1 MKYAFFLNL
10 VLSSLFFCCFS
21 LVKLVLKLYEIGV
34 FFSNEEVELKDYVF
48 VIVRQTFVLG
58 N

>member
-1 MKYAFFLNL
+1 MLFLNL
-10 VLSSLFFCCFS
+10 VLSSDSFCCFS
-21 LVKLVLKLYEIGV
+21 LVKLVLKLYEIG
-34 FFSNEEVELKDYVF
+34 FFSNEEEVELKDYVF

>member
-1 MKYAFFLNL
+1 MLFLNL
-10 VLSSLFFCCFS
+10 VLSSDSFCCFS
-21 LVKLVLKLYEIGV
+21 LVKLVLKLYEIG